1 MNTTIE
7 RLEQIERERMQT
19 MSDPAFQNWMSNLNI
34 SRSYEDPEGRFR
46 AMDMMGSYDFG
57 KNIQI
62 NLVDSGNYRIF
73 TK

>member
-7 RLEQIERERMQT
+7 RLEQIESERMQT
-19 MSDPAFQNWMSNLNI
+19 MSDPAFRNWMSNLNV

-57 KNIQI
+57 KKIEK
-62 NLVDSGNYRIF
+62 NLVDSAIYRIF

>member
-7 RLEQIERERMQT
+7 RLEQIETERSLT
-19 MSDPAFQNWMSNLNI
+19 MSDPAFRNWMSNLNV

-57 KNIQI
+57 KNIKK
-62 NLVDSGNYRIF
+62 NLVDSAIIRIF